1 MSSARALPALQTLQ
15 AGHPAG
21 LSFTSHRRG
30 DAIHKTLIPAL
41 ALALGTFALPAGAA
55 DAASA
60 PAATQQSKMGDCSA
74 QFKATGKPGSER
86 QAFMKECLKKEVDA
100 KTAQNNRMKQCSTD
114 FKKTGKPG
122 SERQAFMKECLSG
135 KS

>member
-1 MSSARALPALQTLQ
+1 M
-15 AGHPAG
+15 
-21 LSFTSHRRG
+21 
-30 DAIHKTLIPAL
+30 HKTLIPAL
-41 ALALGTFALPAGAA
+41 ALALGAFALPAGAA

-60 PAATQQSKMGDCSA
+60 PVATQQSKMGDCSA